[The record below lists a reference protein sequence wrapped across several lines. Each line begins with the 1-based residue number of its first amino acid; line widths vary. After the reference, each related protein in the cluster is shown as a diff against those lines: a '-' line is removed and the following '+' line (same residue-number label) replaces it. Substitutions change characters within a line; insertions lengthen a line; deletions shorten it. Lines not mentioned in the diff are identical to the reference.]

1 MPFYLNYGAFDLGFR
16 LKSTPEALPIEA
28 ERLFLFFLGYGIGLE
43 TFKVAATCSVV
54 RLRALFHVGVGRH
67 LFDPRGRNN

>member
-1 MPFYLNYGAFDLGFR
+1 MPFYLNYGAFDRGFR

-43 TFKVAATCSVV
+43 TFKVAATCS
-54 RLRALFHVGVGRH
+54 ASQSPIPCGGWKTFI
-67 LFDPRGRNN
+67 